1 MRGLP
6 MGRNRQYD
14 SVRLWRKWRVGRE
27 GHGVA
32 EQWYTIGEAV
42 SLLDIDRVTLADWL
56 AKENMVALPDPRD
69 KRSKL
74 LKREQ
79 LVELARVHN
88 RAIRDETSIGPRLTG
103 VQRDLVARL
112 QHVEEEVAMLKHAL
126 RLSEPRENGP
136 TPLHVAEYPASSES
150 HYSASYTPSGTGA
163 YHGIRLRPGEWRTLP
178 PIPPGWMPPRKLAE
192 ELGVPVRSFMH
203 ALRPRY
209 EGDRERYGHLAYHA
223 GRWQAPHR
231 GTFAT
236 ELLDEEQQ
244 EAARAWFAT
253 RGQ

>member
-1 MRGLP
+1 
-6 MGRNRQYD
+6 MGD
-14 SVRLWRKWRVGRE
+14 
-27 GHGVA
+27 
-32 EQWYTIGEAV
+32 QWYTIGEAV
-42 SLLDIDRVTLADWL
+42 SLLDVDRVTLADWL
-56 AKENMVALPDPRD
+56 AKEHMVALPDPRD

-88 RAIRDETSIGPRLTG
+88 RVIRDETSIGPRLTG
-103 VQRDLVARL
+103 VQRDLVARN
-112 QHVEEEVAMLKHAL
+112 QHLEEMVAAL
-126 RLSEPRENGP
+126 SQRIATLERLLRIGEPRENGP
-136 TPLHVAEYPASSES
+136 TPLSIAEYPASPES

-178 PIPPGWMPPRKLAE
+178 PIPPGWIPPRKLAE

-209 EGDRERYGHLAYHA
+209 EGDRERYGHLEYHE